1 MKSGAEVK
9 VGIVVALAL
18 VVLGLIIYF
27 LIGSFLSRVGYPVDV
42 IFERADVRSGDTVA
56 MSGVPIGHVQSVRLT
71 KENRALVRLR
81 IDHNVAIHEKYT
93 VNIVAGSLLGQSFVE
108 VRPVP
113 DAEAG
118 PVLPP
123 RAIMHGEPY
132 VRLEDVISRA
142 KGLVGTLD
150 EVAKSVAGMLK
161 NKQLAT
167 AMQNS
172 VTHLSQAA
180 ADTEGLARELRG
192 MATESRP
199 QISRVLANIQAVSQ
213 DLRQTSDLLAKQAQ
227 ESSIPENLEETA
239 ARLRSAVEQV
249 DEIVA
254 QVGEMV
260 TSAEMQD
267 LMASVTSDLQA
278 ATQSMRQASDEIR
291 SAAGKAD
298 SAMTSIEEASKDA
311 PAITG
316 NVREASRNLRD
327 ASADIKEMSHDARG
341 KLGEVTGGA
350 AKAAKVMSEL
360 PNITT
365 GVDVGAQ
372 YLTRNGRWWID
383 ANADIRTTDRLV
395 RLGVADL
402 GETNR
407 FNLQLGQPLGPGRIR
422 YGVIQ
427 SQAGLGYDWPVTR
440 GLTLSGEAFNPND
453 LQANVFGYWGL
464 PGMLSDWDVV
474 FGYRGAGGDGS
485 PVLGV
490 RAEK

>member
-9 VGIVVALAL
+9 VGLVVLAAL
-18 VVLGLIIYF
+18 VVIGLIVYYF
-27 LIGSFLSRVGYPVDV
+27 IGVFAARIGYPIDV
-42 IFERADVRSGDTVA
+42 VFSRAEVLRGDRVLMA
-56 MSGVPIGHVQSVRLT
+56 GVEIGRVESVSLT
-71 KENRALVRLR
+71 PDNRALVRLR
-81 IDHNVAIHEKYT
+81 IREGVILHRGYRFFVSP
-93 VNIVAGSLLGQSFVE
+93 GLLLGEKLIE

-113 DAEAG
+113 PQQAG
-118 PVLPP
+118 PVLEAGPP
-123 RAIMHGEPY
+123 VQGQRYPG
-132 VRLEDVISRA
+132 LEDVVA
-142 KGLVGTLD
+142 DAQTLMTALRQTA
-150 EVAKSVAGMLK
+150 ESANVLLK
-161 NKQLAT
+161 NERL
-167 AMQNS
+167 
-172 VTHLSQAA
+172 QAA
-180 ADTEGLARELRG
+180 LEKSLTNLGQAAQGLGKLAGQLQA
-192 MATESRP
+192 MAAESRP

-249 DEIVA
+249 DEIAA
-254 QVGEMV
+254 QVREMV
-260 TSAEMQD
+260 TSPEMQE
-267 LMASVTSDLQA
+267 LMASVTSNLHA
-278 ATQSMRQASDEIR
+278 ATQSMRQAGDEIR

-311 PAITG
+311 PAITA
-316 NVREASRNLRD
+316 NMREASENFRD
-327 ASADIKEMSHDARG
+327 ASAQVKEAAKEARAA
-341 KLGEVTGGA
+341 LPEVTRRAVTA
-350 AKAAKVMSEL
+350 AEALEEFPRIRFGL
-360 PNITT
+360 
-365 GVDVGAQ
+365 DVGAQ
-372 YLTRNGRWWID
+372 YLTQDGRWWID

-490 RAEK
+490 RVEK